1 MAKKAKKPEPPENH
15 ERWLVSFAD
24 YMTLLFALFVV
35 LYSFAMAKQSEYN
48 AMVKAFMDSMG
59 EVGLISRPAG
69 SPVLEGGTGIL
80 EKQKDV
86 AVETKEET
94 PAQVI
99 PSEAPPIPE
108 QAIDLNVG
116 NAKISA
122 PIDMHKDETA
132 ALLSQQKDQDELLGK
147 LRNRLDNKRV
157 EIEALGQQIVIRI
170 NDKGLFP
177 AGSANLQPQFKP
189 VLNDIA
195 LVLADVPGE
204 ITVTGHTDDSQSD
217 IEGLYSSNWQLSAQ
231 RAVAVV
237 EQMLH
242 HKSLDGHRVIAQ
254 GRADT
259 HPRFPAD
266 NEENRAKNRRI
277 EISIVQGQMDE
288 GGTIDVKSKADGNN
302 QKGVD
307 GTEGSKPEVKLIE
320 PAATVTESAAPAKSA
335 QGQAVKPSGQ

>member
-59 EVGLISRPAG
+59 QVGLISRPSG

-80 EKQKDV
+80 DKHKEV
-86 AVETKEET
+86 PVETKEET
-94 PAQVI
+94 PAQAI
-99 PSEAPPIPE
+99 PSEAPPIPS

-116 NAKISA
+116 NAKVSA
-122 PIDMHKDETA
+122 PIDMNKDETA

-147 LRNRLDNKRV
+147 LRNQLDNKRV

-195 LVLADVPGE
+195 RVLAEVPGE
-204 ITVTGHTDDSQSD
+204 ITVTGHTDDSQGD
-217 IEGLYSSNWQLSAQ
+217 FEGLYTSNWQLSAL
-231 RAVAVV
+231 RAVSVV
-237 EQMLH
+237 EQMLQLNTL
-242 HKSLDGHRVIAQ
+242 KGSRVIAQ
-254 GRADT
+254 GRSDT
-259 HPRFPAD
+259 QPRFPND
-266 NEENRAKNRRI
+266 DETNRAKNRRI
-277 EISIVQGQMDE
+277 EISIVQGQVDE
-288 GGTIDVKSKADGNN
+288 GGTIDVRSNGN
-302 QKGVD
+302 K
-307 GTEGSKPEVKLIE
+307 TPEVKQINQSQPETKGQDNAGAAVPVQE
-320 PAATVTESAAPAKSA
+320 PAGVKT
-335 QGQAVKPSGQ
+335 GQ